1 MPGPNDFAAARV
13 TDAASVASELAL
25 RRQAAA
31 GHYGAASHAV
41 ALSAIRE
48 IISMSTTALTFAPRE
63 VSIERRI
70 DGTLVLSSPLEW
82 TPCDWRITDFLPRWA
97 NAVPD
102 RVFLAQR
109 NAKGGW
115 DEITYSEAWSQVQ
128 AVGQSLIDMGAKPAD
143 KLAVLSGNSIEN
155 AVISFA
161 AMSIGVILAPISPN
175 YTLMPGGLA
184 RLKDVAEVLRPS
196 FVFVQS
202 GRDFSAGRAIPEL
215 AAATWISVDGAPDTV
230 PFQALTARTGNEG
243 FERASR
249 VVPCE
254 AVAKILFTSGSTGF
268 PKGVLNTH
276 RMMASSLQMGS
287 LLVSPPAVPVQV
299 EWLPWHH
306 TMGSNV
312 ILHGILKNG
321 GTLYIDDGRP
331 LPQLFH
337 KTVANLRE
345 ISPTAMFNVPAG
357 YNLLCDAI
365 ENDLD
370 LGASVFKRMDRL
382 SYAGAAISQGT
393 LEKLYRLTFAV
404 TGRRIPVMSGYGT
417 TETAP
422 TISSTHWA
430 TDQPGEIGLPA
441 PGLQL
446 KLIPV
451 SDTYEA
457 RVKGPN
463 VTPGYLERPDLTER
477 AFDEEGFYRIGDTVS
492 FLDPQKP
499 ELGLR
504 FTGRI
509 SENFKLANGT
519 WVSIGNMRA
528 AILAATRGVLL
539 DIVVAGENREACA
552 LLCWLN
558 PTEAARVS
566 KSLAADPT
574 CDPFVIQFLRDR
586 FQEYNETV
594 GSSERVC
601 SFSLLKDPP
610 SMAAGEITDKAY
622 VNQRAVLKVRSE
634 QVERL
639 YSNEPGRDVVRV

>member
-1 MPGPNDFAAARV
+1 M
-13 TDAASVASELAL
+13 
-25 RRQAAA
+25 
-31 GHYGAASHAV
+31 
-41 ALSAIRE
+41 
-48 IISMSTTALTFAPRE
+48 SMKALTFAPRE
-63 VSIERRI
+63 LSIERRT
-70 DGTLVLSSPLEW
+70 DGTLILSSPLELGK
-82 TPCDWRITDFLPRWA
+82 CDWRITDLLPTWA
-97 NAVPD
+97 NSAPD
-102 RVFLAQR
+102 RIFLAQR

-115 DEITYSEAWSQVQ
+115 DEISYREAWLQVQ

-161 AMSIGVILAPISPN
+161 AMSIGVILAPVSPN

-184 RLKDVAEVLRPS
+184 RLKDIAEALRPN

-202 GRDFSAGRAIPEL
+202 GRDFSAGRSIPEL

-230 PFQALTARTGNEG
+230 PFQTLTARSSIDG
-243 FERASR
+243 FQRASSALS
-249 VVPCE
+249 CD

-287 LLVSPPAVPVQV
+287 LLVSSPEAPVQV

-365 ENDLD
+365 ENDLE

-382 SYAGAAISQGT
+382 SYAGAAISEGT
-393 LEKLYRLTFAV
+393 LEKLYRLTSSI

-422 TISSTHWA
+422 TISTTHWP

-451 SDTYEA
+451 SDTYEV
-457 RVKGPN
+457 RVRGPN
-463 VTPGYLERPDLTER
+463 VTPGYLGRPDLTQK

-499 ELGLR
+499 ERGLR

-528 AILAATRGVLL
+528 GILAATRGVLL
-539 DIVVAGENREACA
+539 DIVVAGENRESCA

-558 PTEAARVS
+558 PTEAARIS
-566 KSLAADPT
+566 KTLAADLT
-574 CDPFVIQFLRDR
+574 CDPLVVQFLKDR
-586 FQEYNETV
+586 FREYNETV
-594 GSSERVC
+594 GSSERIC
-601 SFSLLKDPP
+601 SFFLLKDPP
-610 SMAAGEITDKAY
+610 SLAAGEITDKAY
-622 VNQRAVLKVRSE
+622 VNQRAVLKHRSE

-639 YSNEPGRDVVRV
+639 YCNEASRDVIRV

>member
-1 MPGPNDFAAARV
+1 
-13 TDAASVASELAL
+13 
-25 RRQAAA
+25 
-31 GHYGAASHAV
+31 
-41 ALSAIRE
+41 
-48 IISMSTTALTFAPRE
+48 MSTKALTFAPRE
-63 VSIERRI
+63 LSIERRT
-70 DGTLVLSSPLEW
+70 DGTLLLSSPIKLGK
-82 TPCDWRITDFLPRWA
+82 CDWRITDFLPTWA
-97 NAVPD
+97 NSVPD
-102 RVFLAQR
+102 RIFLAQR
-109 NAKGGW
+109 SASGGW
-115 DEITYSEAWSQVQ
+115 DKITYSEAWLQVQ
-128 AVGQSLIDMGAKPAD
+128 AVGQSLIDMGAKPDD
-143 KLAVLSGNSIEN
+143 KLAMLSGNSIEN
-155 AVISFA
+155 AVVSFA

-184 RLKDVAEVLRPS
+184 RLKDIAETLSPN

-202 GRDFSAGRAIPEL
+202 GRDFSAGRSIPEL

-230 PFQALTARTGNEG
+230 PFRNLTAQSGSDG

-249 VVPCE
+249 AVSCD

-287 LLVSPPAVPVQV
+287 LLVSPPDAPVQV

-312 ILHGILKNG
+312 ILHSILKNG

-331 LPQLFH
+331 VPQLFH
-337 KTVANLRE
+337 KTVANLKE

-365 ENDLD
+365 ENDHA
-370 LGASVFKRMDRL
+370 LGASVFKRVDRL
-382 SYAGAAISQGT
+382 SYAGAAISQAT
-393 LEKLYRLTFAV
+393 LEKLYRLTLSI
-404 TGRRIPVMSGYGT
+404 TGRRIPVMSGYGA

-422 TISSTHWA
+422 TISTTHWA

-463 VTPGYLERPDLTER
+463 VTPGYLGRPDLTEK

-492 FLDPQKP
+492 FLDPAKP

-539 DIVVAGENREACA
+539 DIVVAGENLESCA

-558 PTEAARVS
+558 PTEAARIS
-566 KSLAADPT
+566 KTPSSDLTSDLL
-574 CDPFVIQFLRDR
+574 VIQFLKDR
-586 FQEYNETV
+586 FQEYNENV
-594 GSSERVC
+594 GSSERVY

-610 SMAAGEITDKAY
+610 SLAAGEITDKAY
-622 VNQRAVLKVRSE
+622 VNQRAVLKHRSE

-639 YSNEPGRDVVRV
+639 YCNEASQDVVRV

>member
-1 MPGPNDFAAARV
+1 
-13 TDAASVASELAL
+13 
-25 RRQAAA
+25 
-31 GHYGAASHAV
+31 
-41 ALSAIRE
+41 
-48 IISMSTTALTFAPRE
+48 MSTKALTFAPKE
-63 VSIERRI
+63 LSIERRA
-70 DGTLVLSSPLEW
+70 DGSLILSSPIQLGE
-82 TPCDWRITDFLPRWA
+82 CDWRITDFLPAWA
-97 NAVPD
+97 NSVPD
-102 RVFLAQR
+102 RIFLAQR

-115 DEITYSEAWSQVQ
+115 DEITYGEAWLQVQ
-128 AVGQSLIDMGAKPAD
+128 AVGQSLVDMGAKPAD

-184 RLKDVAEVLRPS
+184 RLKDVAEALRPN

-202 GRDFSAGRAIPEL
+202 GRDFSAGRSIPEL

-230 PFQALTARTGNEG
+230 PFQAMTAISGSDG
-243 FERASR
+243 FERASGA
-249 VVPCE
+249 VSCD

-287 LLVSPPAVPVQV
+287 LLVSPPDTPVQV

-312 ILHGILKNG
+312 ILHSILKNG

-337 KTVANLRE
+337 KTIANLRE

-365 ENDLD
+365 ESDPE
-370 LGASVFKRMDRL
+370 LGASVFKRMDRM
-382 SYAGAAISQGT
+382 SYAGAAISEGT
-393 LEKLYRLTFAV
+393 LEKLYRLTSSL

-422 TISSTHWA
+422 TISTTHWA

-463 VTPGYLERPDLTER
+463 VTPGYLGRPDLTEK

-519 WVSIGNMRA
+519 WVSIGNVRA

-539 DIVVAGENREACA
+539 DIVVAGENRESCA

-558 PTEAARVS
+558 PTEAARIS
-566 KSLAADPT
+566 KSSGSDLT
-574 CDPFVIQFLRDR
+574 CDADVVEFLKQR
-586 FQEYNETV
+586 FREYNEAV
-594 GSSERVC
+594 GSSERIC
-601 SFSLLKDPP
+601 AFSLLKEPP

-622 VNQRAVLKVRSE
+622 VNQRAVLKHRSE

-639 YSNEPGRDVVRV
+639 YCNETSLDVMRV

>member
-1 MPGPNDFAAARV
+1 
-13 TDAASVASELAL
+13 
-25 RRQAAA
+25 
-31 GHYGAASHAV
+31 
-41 ALSAIRE
+41 
-48 IISMSTTALTFAPRE
+48 MSTKPLRFAPRE
-63 VSIERRI
+63 LSVERRI
-70 DGTLVLSSPLEW
+70 DGTLILRSPLELG
-82 TPCDWRITDFLPRWA
+82 PCDWRVTDFLPRWA
-97 NAVPD
+97 AAAPQ
-102 RVFLAQR
+102 RIFLAQR

-115 DEITYSEAWSQVQ
+115 DETTYGEAWSQVQ

-143 KLAVLSGNSIEN
+143 RLAVLSGNSIEN

-184 RLKDVAEVLRPS
+184 RLKDIAQVLRPN

-202 GRDFSAGRAIPEL
+202 GRDFSAARSVPEL
-215 AAATWISVDGAPDTV
+215 ADSTWISVDGAPDTI
-230 PFQALTARTGNEG
+230 PFRVLTDRTEWTGFAQASSAISTD
-243 FERASR
+243 
-249 VVPCE
+249 
-254 AVAKILFTSGSTGF
+254 AVAKILFTSGSTGL

-287 LLVSPPAVPVQV
+287 LLVSPPEAPVQV

-337 KTVANLRE
+337 KSVANLKE

-365 ENDLD
+365 ENDAA
-370 LGASVFKRMDRL
+370 LGASIFKRLDRL
-382 SYAGAAISQGT
+382 SYAGAAISQAT
-393 LEKLYRLTFAV
+393 LEKLYRLTSSI

-422 TISSTHWA
+422 TISTTHWA
-430 TDQPGEIGLPA
+430 TDRPGEIGLPA
-441 PGLQL
+441 PGVQL

-463 VTPGYLERPDLTER
+463 VTPGYLGRADLTEK

-492 FLDPQKP
+492 FIDPEKP

-519 WVSIGNMRA
+519 WVAIGAMRA

-558 PTEAARVS
+558 PTEAARIS
-566 KSLAADPT
+566 NAPAADLT
-574 CDPFVIQFLRDR
+574 CDPKVIEFLRHR
-586 FQEYNETV
+586 LQEYNEAV
-594 GSSERVC
+594 GSSEKIC
-601 SFSLLKDPP
+601 SFTLLKDPP
-610 SMAAGEITDKAY
+610 SLAAGEITDKAY
-622 VNQRAVLKVRSE
+622 VNQRAVLKHRAE
-634 QVERL
+634 QTDRL
-639 YSNEPGRDVVRV
+639 HCNEPDATVIRV

>member
-1 MPGPNDFAAARV
+1 
-13 TDAASVASELAL
+13 
-25 RRQAAA
+25 
-31 GHYGAASHAV
+31 
-41 ALSAIRE
+41 
-48 IISMSTTALTFAPRE
+48 MSTKALTFAPRE
-63 VSIERRI
+63 LSIERRT
-70 DGTLVLSSPLEW
+70 DGTLILSSPIQLGE
-82 TPCDWRITDFLPRWA
+82 CDWRITDFLPTWA
-97 NAVPD
+97 NSVPD
-102 RVFLAQR
+102 RIFLAQR
-109 NAKGGW
+109 NARGGW

-184 RLKDVAEVLRPS
+184 RLKDIAETLRPN

-202 GRDFSAGRAIPEL
+202 GRDFSAGRSIPEL
-215 AAATWISVDGAPDTV
+215 AAATWVSVDGAKDTV
-230 PFQALTARTGNEG
+230 PFHTLTARSLSDG
-243 FERASR
+243 FERASS
-249 VVPCE
+249 
-254 AVAKILFTSGSTGF
+254 AVSCDAIAKILFTSGSTGF

-287 LLVSPPAVPVQV
+287 LLVSPQDAPVQV

-312 ILHGILKNG
+312 ILHSILKNG

-365 ENDLD
+365 ENDLE

-382 SYAGAAISQGT
+382 SYAGAAISQAT
-393 LEKLYRLTFAV
+393 LEKLYRLTSSI

-422 TISSTHWA
+422 TISTTHWA

-463 VTPGYLERPDLTER
+463 VTPGYLGRPDLTEK

-499 ELGLR
+499 ERGLR

-539 DIVVAGENREACA
+539 DIVVAGENRESCA

-558 PTEAARVS
+558 PTEAARIS
-566 KSLAADPT
+566 KTPASDLT
-574 CDPFVIQFLRDR
+574 CDALVVQFLRDR
-586 FQEYNETV
+586 FQEYNESV
-594 GSSERVC
+594 GSSERIC
-601 SFSLLKDPP
+601 SFCLLTDPP
-610 SMAAGEITDKAY
+610 SLAAGEITDKAY
-622 VNQRAVLKVRSE
+622 VNQRAVLKHRSE

-639 YSNEPGRDVVRV
+639 YCNETNRDVIRI

>member
-1 MPGPNDFAAARV
+1 
-13 TDAASVASELAL
+13 
-25 RRQAAA
+25 
-31 GHYGAASHAV
+31 
-41 ALSAIRE
+41 
-48 IISMSTTALTFAPRE
+48 MSTKPLTFAPRE
-63 VSIERRI
+63 LAVERRT
-70 DGTLVLSSPLEW
+70 DGTLILRSPLELG
-82 TPCDWRITDFLPRWA
+82 PCDWRITDFLPHWA
-97 NAVPD
+97 SAAPE
-102 RVFLAQR
+102 RIFLAQR

-115 DEITYSEAWSQVQ
+115 DEITYREVWLQVQ

-143 KLAVLSGNSIEN
+143 RLAVLSGNSIEN

-184 RLKDVAEVLRPS
+184 RLKDIAQVLRPN

-202 GRDFSAGRAIPEL
+202 GRDFSAARSIPEL
-215 AAATWISVDGAPDTV
+215 ADSVWISVDGAPDTTPFRVLTDRAECDAFAQASGAV
-230 PFQALTARTGNEG
+230 P
-243 FERASR
+243 SD
-249 VVPCE
+249 
-254 AVAKILFTSGSTGF
+254 AVAKILFTSGSTGL

-287 LLVSPPAVPVQV
+287 LLVSPPEAPVQV

-331 LPQLFH
+331 LPQLFQ
-337 KTVANLRE
+337 KSVANLSE

-365 ENDLD
+365 ENDLA
-370 LGASVFKRMDRL
+370 LGASIFKRLDRL

-393 LEKLYRLTFAV
+393 LERLYRLTSSI
-404 TGRRIPVMSGYGT
+404 TGRQIPVMSGYGT

-422 TISSTHWA
+422 TISTTHWA
-430 TDQPGEIGLPA
+430 TDRPGEIGLPA
-441 PGLQL
+441 PGVQL

-463 VTPGYLERPDLTER
+463 VTPGYLGRPDLTEK

-492 FLDPQKP
+492 FLDPGKP

-519 WVSIGNMRA
+519 WVPVGNMRA

-539 DIVVAGENREACA
+539 DIVIAGENREACA
-552 LLCWLN
+552 LLGWLN
-558 PTEAARVS
+558 PTEAARIS
-566 KSLAADPT
+566 KSPAADLT
-574 CDPFVIQFLRDR
+574 CDPHVIEFLRNR
-586 FQEYNETV
+586 LREYNDIV
-594 GSSERVC
+594 GSSEKIC
-601 SFSLLKDPP
+601 SLCLLKDPP
-610 SMAAGEITDKAY
+610 SLAAGEITDKAY
-622 VNQRAVLKVRSE
+622 VNQRAVLKHRAE
-634 QVERL
+634 QAERL
-639 YSNEPGRDVVRV
+639 YGNEGGADVVRV

>member
-1 MPGPNDFAAARV
+1 
-13 TDAASVASELAL
+13 
-25 RRQAAA
+25 
-31 GHYGAASHAV
+31 
-41 ALSAIRE
+41 
-48 IISMSTTALTFAPRE
+48 MSTKALTFAPRE
-63 VSIERRI
+63 LSIERRA
-70 DGTLVLSSPLEW
+70 DGTLILSSPLELGK
-82 TPCDWRITDFLPRWA
+82 CDWRITDFLPSWA
-97 NAVPD
+97 SSVPD
-102 RVFLAQR
+102 RILLAQR
-109 NAKGGW
+109 NANRGW
-115 DEITYSEAWSQVQ
+115 DEITYSEAWLQVQ

-184 RLKDVAEVLRPS
+184 RLKDIAEALRPN
-196 FVFVQS
+196 FAFVQS
-202 GRDFSAGRAIPEL
+202 GRDFSAGRSIPEL

-230 PFQALTARTGNEG
+230 PFQALTARSGTDG

-249 VVPCE
+249 AVSCDD
-254 AVAKILFTSGSTGF
+254 VAKIQFTSGSTGF

-287 LLVSPPAVPVQV
+287 LLVSPPEAPVQV

-312 ILHGILKNG
+312 ILHSILKNG

-337 KTVANLRE
+337 KTIANLKE

-370 LGASVFKRMDRL
+370 LGASVFKRLDRL

-393 LEKLYRLTFAV
+393 LEKLNRLTSSI

-422 TISSTHWA
+422 TISTTHWA

-441 PGLQL
+441 PGLRL

-463 VTPGYLERPDLTER
+463 VTPGYLERPDLTEK

-528 AILAATRGVLL
+528 AILAATRGVLQ
-539 DIVVAGENREACA
+539 DIVVAGENRESCA

-558 PTEAARVS
+558 PAEAARIS
-566 KSLAADPT
+566 KTAAADLT
-574 CDPFVIQFLRDR
+574 CDRLVVQFLKDR

-594 GSSERVC
+594 GSSERIC

-622 VNQRAVLKVRSE
+622 VNQRAVLSHRSCS
-634 QVERL
+634 VERL
-639 YSNEPGRDVVRV
+639 YAGPPSEDVIVI

>member
-1 MPGPNDFAAARV
+1 M
-13 TDAASVASELAL
+13 
-25 RRQAAA
+25 
-31 GHYGAASHAV
+31 
-41 ALSAIRE
+41 
-48 IISMSTTALTFAPRE
+48 SMTALTFAPRE
-63 VSIERRI
+63 LCIERRS
-70 DGTLVLSSPLEW
+70 DGVLILTSPLEW
-82 TPCDWRITDFLPRWA
+82 KPCDWRITDFLPRWA
-97 NAVPD
+97 DADPD

-109 NAKGGW
+109 NVKGGW
-115 DEITYSEAWSQVQ
+115 DEITYVEAWSQVQ
-128 AVGQSLIDMGAKPAD
+128 ALGQSLIDMGAEPAD

-175 YTLMPGGLA
+175 YTLMPGGIA
-184 RLKDVAEVLRPS
+184 RLKDVAEVLRPD

-202 GRDFSAGRAIPEL
+202 GRDFSAGRSIPEL

-230 PFQALTARTGNEG
+230 SFRALTDRTGTEG
-243 FERASR
+243 FAKASR
-249 VVPCE
+249 AVSCDD
-254 AVAKILFTSGSTGF
+254 VAKILFTSGSTGF

-287 LLVSPPAVPVQV
+287 LLVSPPAAPIQV

-331 LPQLFH
+331 MPQLFH
-337 KTVANLRE
+337 KTLANLKE

-365 ENDLD
+365 EKDSE

-393 LEKLYRLTFAV
+393 LEKLYRLTSSI

-422 TISSTHWA
+422 TISTTHWA

-463 VTPGYLERPDLTER
+463 VTPGYLGRPDLTEK

-539 DIVVAGENREACA
+539 DIVIAGENREACA

-558 PTEAARVS
+558 LTEAARIS
-566 KSLAADPT
+566 AAPAEGLACDSL
-574 CDPFVIQFLRDR
+574 VIQFLKDR
-586 FQEYNETV
+586 FRDYNETV
-594 GSSERVC
+594 GSSEKIC
-601 SFSLLKDPP
+601 SFVLLKDSP

-634 QVERL
+634 QVEGL
-639 YSNEPGRDVVRV
+639 FANEPGQDVVRV

>member
-1 MPGPNDFAAARV
+1 
-13 TDAASVASELAL
+13 
-25 RRQAAA
+25 
-31 GHYGAASHAV
+31 
-41 ALSAIRE
+41 
-48 IISMSTTALTFAPRE
+48 MSTKALTFAPKE
-63 VSIERRI
+63 VSIARRT
-70 DGTLVLSSPLEW
+70 DGTLVLSSPIQLGE
-82 TPCDWRITDFLPRWA
+82 CDWRITDFLPTWA
-97 NAVPD
+97 NSVPD
-102 RVFLAQR
+102 RIFLAQR
-109 NAKGGW
+109 NARGGW
-115 DEITYSEAWSQVQ
+115 DEITYSEAWLQVQ

-184 RLKDVAEVLRPS
+184 RLKDVAEALRPN

-202 GRDFSAGRAIPEL
+202 GRDYSAGRSIAEL

-230 PFQALTARTGNEG
+230 PFQTLTARSLSDG
-243 FERASR
+243 FERASSA
-249 VVPCE
+249 VSCD

-287 LLVSPPAVPVQV
+287 LLVSPPDTPVQV

-312 ILHGILKNG
+312 ILHSILKNG

-337 KTVANLRE
+337 KTIANLRE

-365 ENDLD
+365 ENDRE
-370 LGASVFKRMDRL
+370 LGASVFKRMDRM
-382 SYAGAAISQGT
+382 SYAGAAISEGT
-393 LEKLYRLTFAV
+393 LKKLYRLTSSI

-422 TISSTHWA
+422 TISTTHWA

-463 VTPGYLERPDLTER
+463 VTPGYLGRPDLTEK

-492 FLDPQKP
+492 FLDPAKP

-519 WVSIGNMRA
+519 WVSIGNVRA

-558 PTEAARVS
+558 PTEAARIS
-566 KSLAADPT
+566 KSPGSDLT
-574 CDPFVIQFLRDR
+574 CDADVVEFLKER
-586 FQEYNETV
+586 FREYNETV
-594 GSSERVC
+594 GSSERIC
-601 SFSLLKDPP
+601 SFSLLKEPP

-622 VNQRAVLKVRSE
+622 VNQRAVLKHRSE

-639 YSNEPGRDVVRV
+639 YCNEASRDVIPV

>member
-1 MPGPNDFAAARV
+1 M
-13 TDAASVASELAL
+13 ASEATNRAPARL
-25 RRQAAA
+25 
-31 GHYGAASHAV
+31 STITAV
-41 ALSAIRE
+41 QE
-48 IISMSTTALTFAPRE
+48 IVSMSTKPLTFAPRE
-63 VSIERRI
+63 LSIERRT
-70 DGTLVLSSPLEW
+70 DGTLILSSPLELGK
-82 TPCDWRITDFLPRWA
+82 CDWRITDFLPSWA
-97 NAVPD
+97 NSVPD
-102 RVFLAQR
+102 RIFLAQR
-109 NAKGGW
+109 NAEGGW
-115 DEITYSEAWSQVQ
+115 DEITYREAWSQVQ
-128 AVGQSLIDMGAKPAD
+128 AVGQSLIEMGAKPAD

-184 RLKDVAEVLRPS
+184 RLKDIAEALRPN

-202 GRDFSAGRAIPEL
+202 ARDFSAGRSIPEL
-215 AAATWISVDGAPDTV
+215 AASTWISVDGAPDTV
-230 PFQALTARTGNEG
+230 PFGALKSRTGSEG
-243 FERASR
+243 FADASQA
-249 VVPCE
+249 VSCD

-287 LLVSPPAVPVQV
+287 QLVSPPDAPVQV

-337 KTVANLRE
+337 KTVANLKE

-357 YNLLCDAI
+357 YNLLCGAI

-370 LGASVFKRMDRL
+370 LGASVFKRVDRL
-382 SYAGAAISQGT
+382 SYAGAAISQAT
-393 LEKLYRLTFAV
+393 LEKLNRLTSSI

-422 TISSTHWA
+422 TISTTHWA
-430 TDQPGEIGLPA
+430 TEQPGEIGLPA

-463 VTPGYLERPDLTER
+463 VTSGYLGRPDLTEQ

-539 DIVVAGENREACA
+539 DLVVAGENRESCA

-558 PTEAARVS
+558 PAEAARIS
-566 KSLAADPT
+566 KTSDLT
-574 CDPFVIQFLRDR
+574 CDPLVVQFLKDR
-586 FQEYNETV
+586 FREYNETV
-594 GSSERVC
+594 GSSERIC

-622 VNQRAVLKVRSE
+622 VNQRAVLSHRSWC
-634 QVERL
+634 VERL
-639 YSNEPGRDVVRV
+639 YAELPSEDVIVI

>member
-1 MPGPNDFAAARV
+1 M
-13 TDAASVASELAL
+13 
-25 RRQAAA
+25 
-31 GHYGAASHAV
+31 
-41 ALSAIRE
+41 
-48 IISMSTTALTFAPRE
+48 
-63 VSIERRI
+63 
-70 DGTLVLSSPLEW
+70 
-82 TPCDWRITDFLPRWA
+82 
-97 NAVPD
+97 
-102 RVFLAQR
+102 
-109 NAKGGW
+109 
-115 DEITYSEAWSQVQ
+115 
-128 AVGQSLIDMGAKPAD
+128 
-143 KLAVLSGNSIEN
+143 
-155 AVISFA
+155 ISFA

-184 RLKDVAEVLRPS
+184 RLKDIAEALRPN

-202 GRDFSAGRAIPEL
+202 GRDFSAGRSIPEL

-230 PFQALTARTGNEG
+230 PFGALTSRTESEG
-243 FERASR
+243 FADASR
-249 VVPCE
+249 AVSCE

-287 LLVSPPAVPVQV
+287 LLVSPPDAPVQV

-312 ILHGILKNG
+312 ILHSILKNG

-337 KTVANLRE
+337 KTVANLKE

-370 LGASVFKRMDRL
+370 LGASVFRRMDRL

-393 LEKLYRLTFAV
+393 LEKLYRLTSSI

-422 TISSTHWA
+422 TISTTHWA

-463 VTPGYLERPDLTER
+463 VTPGYLGRPDLTEK

-539 DIVVAGENREACA
+539 DIVIAGENCESCA

-558 PTEAARVS
+558 PTEAARIS
-566 KSLAADPT
+566 KTPGPDLT
-574 CDPFVIQFLRDR
+574 CDPLVVQFLKDR
-586 FQEYNETV
+586 FREYNGTV
-594 GSSERVC
+594 GSSERIY

-610 SMAAGEITDKAY
+610 SLAAGEITDKAY
-622 VNQRAVLKVRSE
+622 VNQRAVLKNRSE

-639 YSNEPGRDVVRV
+639 YWKDPNQDVIWV

>member
-1 MPGPNDFAAARV
+1 
-13 TDAASVASELAL
+13 
-25 RRQAAA
+25 
-31 GHYGAASHAV
+31 
-41 ALSAIRE
+41 
-48 IISMSTTALTFAPRE
+48 MSTKALTFAPRE
-63 VSIERRI
+63 VSIERRT
-70 DGTLVLSSPLEW
+70 DGTLMLSSPLELGK
-82 TPCDWRITDFLPRWA
+82 CDWRITDFLPSWA
-97 NAVPD
+97 ASLPD
-102 RVFLAQR
+102 RIFLAQR
-109 NAKGGW
+109 NANGKW
-115 DEITYSEAWSQVQ
+115 DEITYGEAWLQVQ

-184 RLKDVAEVLRPS
+184 RLKDIAETLRPN

-202 GRDFSAGRAIPEL
+202 ASGFYAGRSIPEL
-215 AAATWISVDGAPDTV
+215 AAATWISVDGGPDTV
-230 PFQALTARTGNEG
+230 PFGALTSRTGNEG
-243 FERASR
+243 FADASR
-249 VVPCE
+249 AISCD

-287 LLVSPPAVPVQV
+287 RLVSPPDAPVQV

-337 KTVANLRE
+337 RTVANLKE

-365 ENDLD
+365 ENDRD
-370 LGASVFKRMDRL
+370 LGAAVFKRLDRL

-393 LEKLYRLTFAV
+393 LEKLYRLTSSI

-422 TISSTHWA
+422 TISTTHWA

-451 SDTYEA
+451 SDTYEV

-463 VTPGYLERPDLTER
+463 VTPGYLGRPDLTEK

-519 WVSIGNMRA
+519 WISIGNMRA

-539 DIVVAGENREACA
+539 DIVVAGENLESCA
-552 LLCWLN
+552 LLGWLN
-558 PTEAARVS
+558 PTEAARIS
-566 KSLAADPT
+566 KTPASDLASDPL
-574 CDPFVIQFLRDR
+574 VVQFLKERL
-586 FQEYNETV
+586 QEYNETV
-594 GSSERVC
+594 GSSERIY

-610 SMAAGEITDKAY
+610 SLAAGEITDKAY
-622 VNQRAVLKVRSE
+622 VNQRAVLKNRSE

-639 YSNEPGRDVVRV
+639 YWNEPSQDVIRV

>member
-1 MPGPNDFAAARV
+1 
-13 TDAASVASELAL
+13 
-25 RRQAAA
+25 
-31 GHYGAASHAV
+31 
-41 ALSAIRE
+41 
-48 IISMSTTALTFAPRE
+48 MSTKALTFAARE
-63 VSIERRI
+63 LSIERRT
-70 DGTLVLSSPLEW
+70 DGTLVLSSPLELGK
-82 TPCDWRITDFLPRWA
+82 CDWRITDFLPSWA
-97 NAVPD
+97 HSVPD
-102 RVFLAQR
+102 RIFLAQR
-109 NAKGGW
+109 NANGGW
-115 DEITYSEAWSQVQ
+115 DEITYGEAWSQVQ

-143 KLAVLSGNSIEN
+143 KLAILSGNSIEN

-184 RLKDVAEVLRPS
+184 RLKDIAEALRPN

-202 GRDFSAGRAIPEL
+202 GRDFSAGRSIPEL

-230 PFQALTARTGNEG
+230 PFGALTSRTESEG
-243 FERASR
+243 FADASR
-249 VVPCE
+249 AVSCD

-287 LLVSPPAVPVQV
+287 LLVSPPDAPVQV

-312 ILHGILKNG
+312 ILHSILKNG

-337 KTVANLRE
+337 KTVANLKE

-370 LGASVFKRMDRL
+370 LGASVFRRMDRL

-393 LEKLYRLTFAV
+393 LEKLYRLTSSI

-422 TISSTHWA
+422 TISTTHWA

-463 VTPGYLERPDLTER
+463 VTPGYLGRPDLTEK

-539 DIVVAGENREACA
+539 DIVVAGENCESCA

-558 PTEAARVS
+558 PTEAARIS
-566 KSLAADPT
+566 KTPASDLT
-574 CDPFVIQFLRDR
+574 CDPLVVQFLKDR
-586 FQEYNETV
+586 FKEYNETV
-594 GSSERVC
+594 GSSERIY

-610 SMAAGEITDKAY
+610 SLAAGEITDKAY
-622 VNQRAVLKVRSE
+622 VNQRAVLKNRSE

-639 YSNEPGRDVVRV
+639 YWKEPSRDVIWV

>member
-1 MPGPNDFAAARV
+1 
-13 TDAASVASELAL
+13 
-25 RRQAAA
+25 
-31 GHYGAASHAV
+31 
-41 ALSAIRE
+41 
-48 IISMSTTALTFAPRE
+48 MSRALTFAPRE
-63 VSIERRI
+63 LSIERRT
-70 DGTLVLSSPLEW
+70 DGTLMLSSPLELGR
-82 TPCDWRITDFLPRWA
+82 CDWRITDFLPTWA
-97 NAVPD
+97 NSAPD
-102 RVFLAQR
+102 RIFLAQR
-109 NAKGGW
+109 NVNGGW
-115 DEITYSEAWSQVQ
+115 NEITYREAWLQVQ

-161 AMSIGVILAPISPN
+161 AMSMGVILAPISPN

-184 RLKDVAEVLRPS
+184 RLKDIAEALRPK

-202 GRDFSAGRAIPEL
+202 GRDFSAARSIPEL
-215 AAATWISVDGAPDTV
+215 AAASWISVDGAPNTS
-230 PFQALTARTGNEG
+230 PFLALTTRTGSEG

-249 VVPCE
+249 AVSCDD
-254 AVAKILFTSGSTGF
+254 VAKVLFTSGSTGF

-287 LLVSPPAVPVQV
+287 LLVSPPEAPVQV

-312 ILHGILKNG
+312 ILHSILKNG

-337 KTVANLRE
+337 KTIANLKE

-370 LGASVFKRMDRL
+370 LGASVFKRLDRL

-393 LEKLYRLTFAV
+393 LEKLNRLTSSI

-422 TISSTHWA
+422 TISTTHWA

-441 PGLQL
+441 PGLRL

-463 VTPGYLERPDLTER
+463 VTPGYLERPDLTEK

-528 AILAATRGVLL
+528 AILAATRGVLQ
-539 DIVVAGENREACA
+539 DIVVAGENRESCA

-558 PTEAARVS
+558 PTEAARIS
-566 KSLAADPT
+566 KTPASDLT
-574 CDPFVIQFLRDR
+574 CDPLVIQFLKDR

-594 GSSERVC
+594 GSSERIC

-610 SMAAGEITDKAY
+610 SLAAGEITDKAY
-622 VNQRAVLKVRSE
+622 VNQRAVLKHRSG

-639 YSNEPGRDVVRV
+639 YCNEASRDVIQV

>member
-1 MPGPNDFAAARV
+1 MSTKALKFAAR
-13 TDAASVASELAL
+13 EL
-25 RRQAAA
+25 
-31 GHYGAASHAV
+31 
-41 ALSAIRE
+41 
-48 IISMSTTALTFAPRE
+48 
-63 VSIERRI
+63 SIERRT
-70 DGTLVLSSPLEW
+70 DGTLVLSSPLELGK
-82 TPCDWRITDFLPRWA
+82 CDWRITDFLPTWA
-97 NAVPD
+97 NSVPD

-115 DEITYSEAWSQVQ
+115 DEITYREAWSQVQ
-128 AVGQSLIDMGAKPAD
+128 AVGQSLIEMGAKPAD
-143 KLAVLSGNSIEN
+143 KLAILSGNSIEN

-184 RLKDVAEVLRPS
+184 RLKDIAEALRPN

-215 AAATWISVDGAPDTV
+215 AAATWVSVDGAPDTV
-230 PFQALTARTGNEG
+230 PFGALTSRTGSEG
-243 FERASR
+243 FADASR
-249 VVPCE
+249 AVSCD

-287 LLVSPPAVPVQV
+287 LLVSPPEAPVQV

-312 ILHGILKNG
+312 ILHSILKNG

-337 KTVANLRE
+337 KTVANLKE

-365 ENDLD
+365 DNDFD
-370 LGASVFKRMDRL
+370 LGASVFRRMDRL
-382 SYAGAAISQGT
+382 SYAGAAISQTT
-393 LEKLYRLTFAV
+393 LEKLYRLTLSI

-422 TISSTHWA
+422 TISTTHWA

-451 SDTYEA
+451 ADTYEA

-463 VTPGYLERPDLTER
+463 VTPGYLGRPDLTET

-492 FLDPQKP
+492 FLDPEKP
-499 ELGLR
+499 ERGLR

-519 WVSIGNMRA
+519 WVSIGNMRS
-528 AILAATRGVLL
+528 AILAATSGVLL
-539 DIVVAGENREACA
+539 DIVVAGESRESCA

-558 PTEAARVS
+558 PTEAARIS
-566 KSLAADPT
+566 KTPASDLT
-574 CDPFVIQFLRDR
+574 CDPLVVQFLKNR

-594 GSSERVC
+594 GSSEGIY
-601 SFSLLKDPP
+601 SFALLKDPP
-610 SMAAGEITDKAY
+610 SLAAGEITDKAY
-622 VNQRAVLKVRSE
+622 VNQRAVLKHRSE

-639 YSNEPGRDVVRV
+639 YRKDPNQDVIWV

>member
-1 MPGPNDFAAARV
+1 
-13 TDAASVASELAL
+13 
-25 RRQAAA
+25 
-31 GHYGAASHAV
+31 
-41 ALSAIRE
+41 
-48 IISMSTTALTFAPRE
+48 MSTKALTFAPKE
-63 VSIERRI
+63 VSIARRT
-70 DGTLVLSSPLEW
+70 DGTLVLSSPIQLGE
-82 TPCDWRITDFLPRWA
+82 CDWRITDFLPTWA
-97 NAVPD
+97 NSVPD
-102 RVFLAQR
+102 RIFLAQR
-109 NAKGGW
+109 NARGGW
-115 DEITYSEAWSQVQ
+115 DEITYSEAWLQVQ

-184 RLKDVAEVLRPS
+184 RLKDVAEALRPN

-202 GRDFSAGRAIPEL
+202 GRDYSAGRSIAEL

-230 PFQALTARTGNEG
+230 PFQTLTARSLSDG
-243 FERASR
+243 FERASSA
-249 VVPCE
+249 VSCD

-287 LLVSPPAVPVQV
+287 LLVSPPDTPVQV

-312 ILHGILKNG
+312 ILHSILKNG

-337 KTVANLRE
+337 KTIANLRE

-365 ENDLD
+365 ENDRE
-370 LGASVFKRMDRL
+370 LGASVFKRMDRM
-382 SYAGAAISQGT
+382 SYAGAAISEGT
-393 LEKLYRLTFAV
+393 LEKLYRLTSSI

-422 TISSTHWA
+422 TISTTHWA

-463 VTPGYLERPDLTER
+463 VTPGYLGRPDLTEK

-492 FLDPQKP
+492 FLDPAKP

-519 WVSIGNMRA
+519 WVSIGNVRA

-558 PTEAARVS
+558 PTEAARIS
-566 KSLAADPT
+566 KSPGSDLT
-574 CDPFVIQFLRDR
+574 CDADVVEFLKER
-586 FQEYNETV
+586 FWEYNETV
-594 GSSERVC
+594 GSSERIC
-601 SFSLLKDPP
+601 SFSLLKEPP

-622 VNQRAVLKVRSE
+622 VNQRAVLKHRSE

-639 YSNEPGRDVVRV
+639 YCNETSRDVMRV

>member
-1 MPGPNDFAAARV
+1 
-13 TDAASVASELAL
+13 
-25 RRQAAA
+25 
-31 GHYGAASHAV
+31 
-41 ALSAIRE
+41 
-48 IISMSTTALTFAPRE
+48 MSTKALTFAPRE
-63 VSIERRI
+63 LSIERRT
-70 DGTLVLSSPLEW
+70 DGTLILSSPLELGK
-82 TPCDWRITDFLPRWA
+82 CDWRITDFLPSWA
-97 NAVPD
+97 KSVPD
-102 RVFLAQR
+102 RIFLAQR

-115 DEITYSEAWSQVQ
+115 DEITYREAWLQVQ

-155 AVISFA
+155 AVVSFA

-184 RLKDVAEVLRPS
+184 RLKDIAEALRPN

-202 GRDFSAGRAIPEL
+202 GRDFSAGRSIPEL

-230 PFQALTARTGNEG
+230 PFQAMTDRSGTDG
-243 FERASR
+243 FERASGA
-249 VVPCE
+249 VSCD

-287 LLVSPPAVPVQV
+287 LLVSPPDAPVQV

-312 ILHGILKNG
+312 ILHSILKNG

-370 LGASVFKRMDRL
+370 LGARVFKRMDRL

-393 LEKLYRLTFAV
+393 LEKLYWLTSSI

-422 TISSTHWA
+422 TISTTHWA
-430 TDQPGEIGLPA
+430 TDRPGEIGLPA

-463 VTPGYLERPDLTER
+463 VTPGYLGRPDLTEK

-492 FLDPQKP
+492 FLDTEKP
-499 ELGLR
+499 ERGLR

-539 DIVVAGENREACA
+539 DIVVAGENRESCA

-558 PTEAARVS
+558 PTEAARIS
-566 KSLAADPT
+566 KTPAADLT
-574 CDPFVIQFLRDR
+574 CDPLVVQFLKDR
-586 FQEYNETV
+586 FQEYNEAV
-594 GSSERVC
+594 GSSESIC

-610 SMAAGEITDKAY
+610 SLAAGEITDKAY
-622 VNQRAVLKVRSE
+622 VNQRAVLKHRSE

-639 YSNEPGRDVVRV
+639 YYNEASRDVIRV

>member
-1 MPGPNDFAAARV
+1 
-13 TDAASVASELAL
+13 
-25 RRQAAA
+25 
-31 GHYGAASHAV
+31 
-41 ALSAIRE
+41 
-48 IISMSTTALTFAPRE
+48 MSKALTFAPRE
-63 VSIERRI
+63 LSIERRT
-70 DGTLVLSSPLEW
+70 DGTLLLSSPIKLGK
-82 TPCDWRITDFLPRWA
+82 CDWRITDFLPTWA
-97 NAVPD
+97 NSFPD
-102 RVFLAQR
+102 RIFLAQR
-109 NAKGGW
+109 NASGGW
-115 DEITYSEAWSQVQ
+115 DKITYSEAWSQVQ

-143 KLAVLSGNSIEN
+143 KLAILSGNSIEN

-184 RLKDVAEVLRPS
+184 RLKDIAETLSPN

-202 GRDFSAGRAIPEL
+202 GRDFSAGRSIPEL

-230 PFQALTARTGNEG
+230 PFRNLTAQSGSDG

-249 VVPCE
+249 AVSCD

-287 LLVSPPAVPVQV
+287 LLVSPPDAPVQV

-312 ILHGILKNG
+312 ILHSILKNG

-331 LPQLFH
+331 VPQLFH
-337 KTVANLRE
+337 KTVANLKE

-365 ENDLD
+365 ENDHA
-370 LGASVFKRMDRL
+370 LGASVFKRVDRL
-382 SYAGAAISQGT
+382 SYAGAAISQAT
-393 LEKLYRLTFAV
+393 LEKLYRLTLSI
-404 TGRRIPVMSGYGT
+404 TGRRIPVMSGYGA

-422 TISSTHWA
+422 TISTTHWA

-463 VTPGYLERPDLTER
+463 VTPGYLGRPDLTEK

-492 FLDPQKP
+492 FLDPAKP
-499 ELGLR
+499 ELGLH

-539 DIVVAGENREACA
+539 DIVVAGENLESCA

-558 PTEAARVS
+558 PTEAARIS
-566 KSLAADPT
+566 KTPASDLT
-574 CDPFVIQFLRDR
+574 CDLLVIQFLKDR
-586 FQEYNETV
+586 FQEYNENV
-594 GSSERVC
+594 GSSERIY

-610 SMAAGEITDKAY
+610 SLAAGEITDKAY
-622 VNQRAVLKVRSE
+622 VNQRAVLKNRSE
-634 QVERL
+634 LVERL
-639 YSNEPGRDVVRV
+639 YGNEASRDVIQV

>member
-1 MPGPNDFAAARV
+1 M
-13 TDAASVASELAL
+13 VAFQQFGRSF
-25 RRQAAA
+25 
-31 GHYGAASHAV
+31 
-41 ALSAIRE
+41 
-48 IISMSTTALTFAPRE
+48 SMSRTALTFAPRE
-63 VSIERRI
+63 VSIERRP
-70 DGTLVLSSPLEW
+70 DGTLILSSPLEW

-109 NAKGGW
+109 NTKGGW
-115 DEITYSEAWSQVQ
+115 DEITYGEAWSQVQ
-128 AVGQSLIDMGAKPAD
+128 AVGQGLIDMGARPAD

-184 RLKDVAEVLRPS
+184 RLKDIAEVLRPS

-230 PFQALTARTGNEG
+230 PFQALAARTGREG

-249 VVPCE
+249 EVPCD

-287 LLVSPPAVPVQV
+287 LLVSPPDAPVQV

-312 ILHGILKNG
+312 ILHGILRNG

-331 LPQLFH
+331 LPHLFH

-382 SYAGAAISQGT
+382 SYAGAAISQDT
-393 LEKLYRLTFAV
+393 LEKLYRLTFAA

-463 VTPGYLERPDLTER
+463 VTPGYLERPDLTAK

-492 FLDPQKP
+492 FLDPQRP
-499 ELGLR
+499 ERGLR

-539 DIVVAGENREACA
+539 DIVVAGENRETCA

-558 PTEAARVS
+558 PTEAGRIS
-566 KSLAADPT
+566 KTAAVDLT
-574 CDPFVIQFLRDR
+574 CDPVVVQFLKDR
-586 FQEYNETV
+586 FQEYNEAV

-601 SFSLLKDPP
+601 AFSLLKDPP

-622 VNQRAVLKVRSE
+622 VNQRAVLKARAE

-639 YSNEPGRDVVRV
+639 YMNEPCRDVARV

>member
-1 MPGPNDFAAARV
+1 
-13 TDAASVASELAL
+13 
-25 RRQAAA
+25 
-31 GHYGAASHAV
+31 
-41 ALSAIRE
+41 
-48 IISMSTTALTFAPRE
+48 MSTKPLTFAPRE
-63 VSIERRI
+63 LSVERRT
-70 DGTLVLSSPLEW
+70 DGTLILRSPLELG
-82 TPCDWRITDFLPRWA
+82 PCDWRVTDFLPRWA
-97 NAVPD
+97 SAVPD
-102 RVFLAQR
+102 RIFLAQR
-109 NAKGGW
+109 NTKGEW

-143 KLAVLSGNSIEN
+143 RLAVLSGNSIEN

-184 RLKDVAEVLRPS
+184 RLKDIARVLRPN

-202 GRDFSAGRAIPEL
+202 GRDFSAARSIPEL
-215 AAATWISVDGAPDTV
+215 ADAAWISVDGAPDTT
-230 PFQALTARTGNEG
+230 PFRVLTDRTEWDG
-243 FERASR
+243 FARASGA
-249 VVPCE
+249 VPSD
-254 AVAKILFTSGSTGF
+254 AVAKILFTSGSTGL

-287 LLVSPPAVPVQV
+287 LLVSPPDAPVQV

-337 KTVANLRE
+337 KSVANLKE

-365 ENDLD
+365 ENDAAV
-370 LGASVFKRMDRL
+370 GASIFKRMDRL

-393 LEKLYRLTFAV
+393 LEKLYRLTSSI

-422 TISSTHWA
+422 TISTTHWA
-430 TDQPGEIGLPA
+430 TDRPGEIGLPA

-451 SDTYEA
+451 SDTYEV
-457 RVKGPN
+457 RVRGPN
-463 VTPGYLERPDLTER
+463 VTPGYLGRPDLTEK

-492 FLDPQKP
+492 FLDPQQP

-519 WVSIGNMRA
+519 WVAIGNMRA

-558 PTEAARVS
+558 PTEAARISNAPASDVTS
-566 KSLAADPT
+566 APR
-574 CDPFVIQFLRDR
+574 VIEFLRDR
-586 FQEYNETV
+586 LKEYNESV
-594 GSSERVC
+594 GSSERIC

-610 SMAAGEITDKAY
+610 SLAAGEITDKAY
-622 VNQRAVLKVRSE
+622 VNQRAVLKHRAE
-634 QVERL
+634 QAECL
-639 YSNEPGRDVVRV
+639 YLNEPAPDVVRI

>member
-1 MPGPNDFAAARV
+1 
-13 TDAASVASELAL
+13 
-25 RRQAAA
+25 
-31 GHYGAASHAV
+31 
-41 ALSAIRE
+41 
-48 IISMSTTALTFAPRE
+48 MSTKALTFAPRE
-63 VSIERRI
+63 VSIERRP
-70 DGTLVLSSPLEW
+70 DGALILSSPLEW
-82 TPCDWRITDFLPRWA
+82 KPCDWRITDFLPSWA
-97 NAVPD
+97 SATPD
-102 RVFLAQR
+102 RIFLAQR

-115 DEITYSEAWSQVQ
+115 DEITYGEAWSQVQ
-128 AVGQSLIDMGAKPAD
+128 AVGQSLLDLGAKPAD
-143 KLAVLSGNSIEN
+143 KLAILSGNSIEN
-155 AVISFA
+155 AVVSFA
-161 AMSIGVILAPISPN
+161 AMSIGVILASISPN

-184 RLKDVAEVLRPS
+184 RLKDIAEVLRPS

-202 GRDFSAGRAIPEL
+202 GREFSAGRTIPEL

-230 PFQALTARTGNEG
+230 PFRTLTAKTACDG
-243 FERASR
+243 FAGASHA
-249 VVPCE
+249 VSCD

-287 LLVSPPAVPVQV
+287 QLVSPPAAPVQV

-337 KTVANLRE
+337 KTVANLKE
-345 ISPTAMFNVPAG
+345 VSPTAMFNVPAG
-357 YNLLCDAI
+357 YNLLCDAV
-365 ENDLD
+365 EKDPN
-370 LGASVFKRMDRL
+370 LGASVFKRMDRM
-382 SYAGAAISQGT
+382 SYAGAAISKDT
-393 LEKLYRLTFAV
+393 LEKLYRLTLSV

-422 TISSTHWA
+422 TISTTHWA
-430 TDQPGEIGLPA
+430 TDRPGEIGLPA
-441 PGLQL
+441 PGLRL

-451 SDTYEA
+451 SDTYEV

-463 VTPGYLERPDLTER
+463 VTPGYLGRPDLTEM
-477 AFDEEGFYRIGDTVS
+477 ASDEEGFYRIGDTVS

-539 DIVVAGENREACA
+539 DMVVAGENREACA
-552 LLCWLN
+552 LLC
-558 PTEAARVS
+558 
-566 KSLAADPT
+566 
-574 CDPFVIQFLRDR
+574 
-586 FQEYNETV
+586 
-594 GSSERVC
+594 
-601 SFSLLKDPP
+601 
-610 SMAAGEITDKAY
+610 
-622 VNQRAVLKVRSE
+622 
-634 QVERL
+634 
-639 YSNEPGRDVVRV
+639 

>member
-1 MPGPNDFAAARV
+1 
-13 TDAASVASELAL
+13 
-25 RRQAAA
+25 
-31 GHYGAASHAV
+31 
-41 ALSAIRE
+41 
-48 IISMSTTALTFAPRE
+48 MSKALTFAPRE
-63 VSIERRI
+63 LSIERRT
-70 DGTLVLSSPLEW
+70 DGTLILSSPLELGK
-82 TPCDWRITDFLPRWA
+82 CDWRITDFLPTWA
-97 NAVPD
+97 NSVPD
-102 RVFLAQR
+102 RIFLAQR
-109 NAKGGW
+109 DASGGW
-115 DEITYSEAWSQVQ
+115 DKITYSEAWSQVQ
-128 AVGQSLIDMGAKPAD
+128 AVGQCLIDMGAKPAD
-143 KLAVLSGNSIEN
+143 KLAILSGNSIEN

-184 RLKDVAEVLRPS
+184 RLKDIAETLRPN

-202 GRDFSAGRAIPEL
+202 GRDFSAGRSIPEL

-230 PFQALTARTGNEG
+230 PFRNLTAQRGSDG

-249 VVPCE
+249 AVSCD

-287 LLVSPPAVPVQV
+287 LLVAPSDAPVQV

-312 ILHGILKNG
+312 ILHSILKNG

-331 LPQLFH
+331 VPQLFH
-337 KTVANLRE
+337 KTVANLKE

-365 ENDLD
+365 DNDHA
-370 LGASVFKRMDRL
+370 LGASVFKRVDRL
-382 SYAGAAISQGT
+382 SYAGAAISQST
-393 LEKLYRLTFAV
+393 LEKLYRLTLSI
-404 TGRRIPVMSGYGT
+404 TGRRIPVMSGYGA

-422 TISSTHWA
+422 TISTTHWA

-463 VTPGYLERPDLTER
+463 VTAGYLGRPDLTEK

-492 FLDPQKP
+492 FLDPAKP

-539 DIVVAGENREACA
+539 DIVVAGENLESCA

-558 PTEAARVS
+558 PTEAARIS
-566 KSLAADPT
+566 KTPASDLT
-574 CDPFVIQFLRDR
+574 CDLLVIQFLKDR
-586 FQEYNETV
+586 FQEYNENV
-594 GSSERVC
+594 GSSERIY

-610 SMAAGEITDKAY
+610 SLAAGEITDKAY
-622 VNQRAVLKVRSE
+622 VNQRAVLKNRSE
-634 QVERL
+634 LVERL
-639 YSNEPGRDVVRV
+639 YGNEASRDVIQV

>member
-1 MPGPNDFAAARV
+1 M
-13 TDAASVASELAL
+13 
-25 RRQAAA
+25 
-31 GHYGAASHAV
+31 
-41 ALSAIRE
+41 
-48 IISMSTTALTFAPRE
+48 SMTALTFAPRE
-63 VSIERRI
+63 LCIERRS
-70 DGTLVLSSPLEW
+70 DGALILTSPLEW
-82 TPCDWRITDFLPRWA
+82 QPCDWRITDFLPTWA
-97 NAVPD
+97 DAAPD
-102 RVFLAQR
+102 RIFLAQR
-109 NAKGGW
+109 HARGGW
-115 DEITYSEAWSQVQ
+115 DEITYANAWSQVQ

-175 YTLMPGGLA
+175 YSLMPGGIA
-184 RLKDVAEVLRPS
+184 RLKDVAEVLRPN

-202 GRDFSAGRAIPEL
+202 GRDFSTGRSIPEL
-215 AAATWISVDGAPDTV
+215 AAATWISVGGAPDTV
-230 PFQALTARTGNEG
+230 AFRALIDRTATDG
-243 FERASR
+243 FAKASSA
-249 VVPCE
+249 VSCGD
-254 AVAKILFTSGSTGF
+254 VAKILFTSGSTGS

-287 LLVSPPAVPVQV
+287 LLVSPPAAPVQV

-312 ILHGILKNG
+312 ILHSILKNG

-331 LPQLFH
+331 TPQLFH
-337 KTVANLRE
+337 KTLANLKE

-357 YNLLCDAI
+357 YNMLCDAI
-365 ENDLD
+365 EKDPELA
-370 LGASVFKRMDRL
+370 ASVFRRMDRL

-393 LEKLYRLTFAV
+393 LEKLYRLTSSI

-422 TISSTHWA
+422 TISTTHWA
-430 TDQPGEIGLPA
+430 TDRPGEIGLPA

-463 VTPGYLERPDLTER
+463 VTPGYLGRPDLTEK

-492 FLDPQKP
+492 FLDPQRP

-558 PTEAARVS
+558 PTEAARIS
-566 KSLAADPT
+566 AAPAEDLT
-574 CDPFVIQFLRDR
+574 CDPLVIQFLKDR
-586 FQEYNETV
+586 FRDYNETV

-601 SFSLLKDPP
+601 SFALLEDPP
-610 SMAAGEITDKAY
+610 SIAAGEITDKAY

-639 YSNEPGRDVVRV
+639 YAKESGSDVVRV

>member
-1 MPGPNDFAAARV
+1 
-13 TDAASVASELAL
+13 
-25 RRQAAA
+25 
-31 GHYGAASHAV
+31 
-41 ALSAIRE
+41 
-48 IISMSTTALTFAPRE
+48 MSPTALTFAPRE
-63 VSIERRI
+63 VSIERRT
-70 DGTLVLSSPLEW
+70 DGTLILSSPLEW

-97 NAVPD
+97 NVAPD
-102 RVFLAQR
+102 RIFLAQR
-109 NAKGGW
+109 NAGGGW
-115 DEITYSEAWSQVQ
+115 DKITYSEAWSQVQ
-128 AVGQSLIDMGAKPAD
+128 AVGQSLLDMGAKPAD
-143 KLAVLSGNSIEN
+143 KLAILSGNSIEN

-184 RLKDVAEVLRPS
+184 RLKDIAEVLRPS

-202 GRDFSAGRAIPEL
+202 GREFSAGRAIPEL
-215 AAATWISVDGAPDTV
+215 AAATWISVDGAPDTA
-230 PFQALTARTGNEG
+230 PFRALTARTGSEG

-249 VVPCE
+249 EVPCD

-287 LLVSPPAVPVQV
+287 LLVSPPVAPVQV

-312 ILHGILKNG
+312 ILHGILRNG

-337 KTVANLRE
+337 KTVANLKE

-357 YNLLCDAI
+357 YNLLCDAV
-365 ENDLD
+365 ESDLD
-370 LGASVFKRMDRL
+370 LGVSVFRRMDRM
-382 SYAGAAISQGT
+382 SYAGAAISRGT
-393 LEKLYRLTFAV
+393 LEKLYRLTRSA

-422 TISSTHWA
+422 TISTTHWA

-463 VTPGYLERPDLTER
+463 VTPGYLGRPDLTKK

-492 FLDPQKP
+492 FLDPQNP
-499 ELGLR
+499 ERGLR

-539 DIVVAGENREACA
+539 DIVVAGENRDACA

-558 PTEAARVS
+558 PTEAARIS
-566 KSLAADPT
+566 NGAAVDLT
-574 CDPFVIQFLRDR
+574 CDPIVVQFLKDR
-586 FQEYNETV
+586 FREYNETV
-594 GSSERVC
+594 GSSERIC
-601 SFSLLKDPP
+601 SFSLLRDPP

-622 VNQRAVLKVRSE
+622 INQRAVLKVRAE

-639 YSNEPGRDVVRV
+639 YTNEACRDVVRV

>member
-1 MPGPNDFAAARV
+1 
-13 TDAASVASELAL
+13 
-25 RRQAAA
+25 
-31 GHYGAASHAV
+31 
-41 ALSAIRE
+41 
-48 IISMSTTALTFAPRE
+48 MSTTALTFAPRE
-63 VSIERRI
+63 VSIERRT
-70 DGTLVLSSPLEW
+70 DGTLILSSPLEW

-115 DEITYSEAWSQVQ
+115 DEITYGEAWSQVQ

-161 AMSIGVILAPISPN
+161 AMSIGVVLAPISPN

-184 RLKDVAEVLRPS
+184 RLKDIAEVLRPS

-202 GRDFSAGRAIPEL
+202 GRDFSAGRVIPEL

-230 PFQALTARTGNEG
+230 PFQALAARTGSEG

-249 VVPCE
+249 EVPCD

-357 YNLLCDAI
+357 YNLLCNAI

-393 LEKLYRLTFAV
+393 LEKLYRLTFAA

-528 AILAATRGVLL
+528 ALLAATRGVLL

-566 KSLAADPT
+566 KSPAADLT

-639 YSNEPGRDVVRV
+639 YTNELGRDVVRV